1 LQHNFNEAFKHT
13 DVIVSPTLPAF
24 PPRVGEVWVQSGKL
38 HENVI
43 DAFLRFN
50 IPYDLTGF
58 PAISIPCGFGST
70 GLPIGL
76 QIAGKAFDETTILRV
91 ANAYEQSTTWHLVG
105 HPSPAS

>member
-1 LQHNFNEAFKHT
+1 LQRNFNQAFRGV
-13 DVIVSPTLPAF
+13 DAIVSPTLPAF
-24 PPRVGEVWVQSGKL
+24 SPRVGDVWVQSGDL
-38 HENVI
+38 REFVV

-76 QIAGKAFDETTILRV
+76 QIAGKTFDETTVLRV
-91 ANAYEQSTTWHLVG
+91 ANMYEQSTTWRLARAL
-105 HPSPAS
+105 PA